1 MDLAEEA
8 GAVNSCYMAVE
19 GCVMLEREMRVAVRL
34 MARWR
39 RLARDEQTRAL
50 PGNKAGEVEF
60 PAGLGSGL
68 QPLVA
73 A

>member
-1 MDLAEEA
+1 
-8 GAVNSCYMAVE
+8 
-19 GCVMLEREMRVAVRL
+19 MLVKEMQVAVRL

-39 RLARDEQTRAL
+39 RLARDEQTRAS
-50 PGNKAGEVEF
+50 PGNKGDEVEF
-60 PAGLGSGL
+60 PADQGLGL

>member
-1 MDLAEEA
+1 MSSW
-8 GAVNSCYMAVE
+8 GMSVE
-19 GCVMLEREMRVAVRL
+19 GGVMLVKEMQVAVRL

-39 RLARDEQTRAL
+39 RLARDEQTRAS
-50 PGNKAGEVEF
+50 PGNKGDEVEF
-60 PAGLGSGL
+60 PADQGLGL

>member
-1 MDLAEEA
+1 MDWAEE
-8 GAVNSCYMAVE
+8 GDLNSCHIVE
-19 GCVMLEREMRVAVRL
+19 GGVMLEREMRVAGRS

-50 PGNKAGEVEF
+50 PGSRAGEVEF
-60 PAGLGSGL
+60 PADLGSGL